1 MRALHLA
8 ASHNEAEIVSMLI
21 DAGADLRCFDEE
33 NGTPLHFA
41 CMEGNVKIVM
51 KLFEAAEGQGW
62 VVVQE
67 VSEIYVFIS
76 SYTCYADRVLGSCWF
91 SGYRG
96 DMVAQRYNAG
106 LAIKR
111 TLVRIPLWYRFEVW
125 AFAF

>member
-8 ASHNEAEIVSMLI
+8 ASHNEAEIVTMLI

-67 VSEIYVFIS
+67 VSERRVFMS
-76 SYTCYADRVLGSCWF
+76 SYNVILCMLS
-91 SGYRG
+91 S
-96 DMVAQRYNAG
+96 
-106 LAIKR
+106 
-111 TLVRIPLWYRFEVW
+111 
-125 AFAF
+125 